1 MAASEV
7 ITHERPRSR
16 ILDDR
21 VTDTG
26 RRPQETISAR
36 GRFEDVH
43 RGGYDPEQHLEDM
56 ALDGV
61 AGEVL
66 YPSQGLFYFKVADP
80 PLMSAILR
88 VYNDWLADAR
98 RAAVRGL
105 THRSRPP
112 QGHRDD
118 QPGRRPGR
126 DQGAGARR
134 PPGPLWRDDHR
145 VSARAPAL

>member
-21 VTDTG
+21 VTDIG

-61 AGEVL
+61 GGEVL

-80 PLMSAILR
+80 PLMSAIFR

-105 THRSRPP
+105 PHGSRPP
-112 QGHRDD
+112 QGDRDD
-118 QPGRRPGR
+118 QPG
-126 DQGAGARR
+126 
-134 PPGPLWRDDHR
+134 
-145 VSARAPAL
+145 